1 MAPFGPFGAGQCIQ
15 NLLVART
22 GRRETKKQPLFACKA
37 IGAVGVAA
45 HRYNGCTNAVAHAD
59 DLHDWCLL
67 MCLIG
72 GRSRCTGTN
81 VSLLGHRTT
90 SVRHHPARWMRARL
104 ALPGHPLRRC
114 LPSGRQAGSWS
125 VLFTIWRPNG
135 QNVIY
140 TFGARMGQTLLTHLA
155 PEWAKCYLHIWRPNG
170 PNVIYTFGARMGQM
184 IFTHLAP
191 EWAKCY
197 LHVWRPNGPNAIY
210 TFGTRMP
217 VT

>member
-22 GRRETKKQPLFACKA
+22 GRRETKKQLLFACTA
-37 IGAVGVAA
+37 IDAVGVAA
-45 HRYNGCTNAVAHAD
+45 HRYKGCTNAVAHAD

-125 VLFTIWRPNG
+125 VLFT
-135 QNVIY
+135 
-140 TFGARMGQTLLTHLA
+140 HLA
-155 PEWAKCYLHIWRPNG
+155 PEWAKCYLHIWCPSGPNVTYPFGARVG
-170 PNVIYTFGARMGQM
+170 PNVIYTFGARMDQM
-184 IFTHLAP
+184 SFTHLAP
-191 EWAKCY
+191 EWA
-197 LHVWRPNGPNAIY
+197 R
-210 TFGTRMP
+210 
-217 VT
+217 